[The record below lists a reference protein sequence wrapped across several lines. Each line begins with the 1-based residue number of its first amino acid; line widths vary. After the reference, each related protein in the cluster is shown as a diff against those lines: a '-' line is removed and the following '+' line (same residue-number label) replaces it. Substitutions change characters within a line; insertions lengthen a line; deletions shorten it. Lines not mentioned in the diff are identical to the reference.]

1 MAEIFANQI
10 ITEAGLALAAQATAS
25 NPIEYIGALSHAYV
39 PSDPTDK
46 DDYTGRA
53 GQIDAA
59 SATDNVARIIAS
71 YFNCLDDSPQDVKA
85 IAILG
90 KLSSQS
96 DAEAVVVAYAADSN
110 SNIVLPRSSAP
121 AQVTRFAFNL
131 AFNAGTVA
139 STFQT
144 GDATIEDLD
153 RLVSCHRAGQPT
165 TGDYQ
170 EIYGN
175 KKFHNHIYTSSI
187 VQADEFY
194 IHLLGGKTNPMQL
207 SVGWDSNVGG
217 DLVSVTSSLGSWNFT
232 FTNDLIPMGSG
243 GKNLGNS
250 TYHINNAYIDS
261 IQVGGAHT
269 INLDGNTDNIQ
280 IDSSFLPLSSDDYDL
295 GNHSKYWGEGYIR
308 NVRTANIKSTL
319 GSSNVTLSAN
329 LVPNSASAWS
339 LGNSDYT
346 FDEIHADKLCGN
358 LEGCFPY
365 QLGEQLN
372 PVVPVGGLIVLKI
385 RTSVDHATGT
395 DTSTRAYKYGAAI
408 SGNQSSW
415 RFYYGDTA
423 SAYDT
428 ITIAACD
435 FGGSATDG
443 SAHYYDLRP
452 ADYPEHTLFVLL
464 SPLFYSSTQGGN
476 THPFLVMR
484 IS

>member
-1 MAEIFANQI
+1 MPQIFAQQI
-10 ITEAGLALAAQATAS
+10 ITEAGIALAAQATAT
-25 NPIEYIGALSHAYV
+25 NKIEYIGALSCATV
-39 PSDPTDK
+39 PDDPTEQSE
-46 DDYTGRA
+46 YTGRT

-59 SATDNVARIIAS
+59 SATDNVARIIAA
-71 YFNCLDDSPQDVKA
+71 FLNALDDNPQDMKA
-85 IAILG
+85 IALLG

-96 DAEAVVVAYAADSN
+96 DAEAVIVAYAADSN

-121 AQVTRFAFNL
+121 EQVMRFAFNL
-131 AFNAGTVA
+131 AFNAGSTVPV
-139 STFQT
+139 FQT
-144 GDATIEDLD
+144 GDATVEDLD

-175 KKFHNHIYTSSI
+175 KKFHDHIYTSSI

-194 IHLLGGKTNPMQL
+194 IHLLGGKTNLMQF

-232 FTNDLIPMGSG
+232 FTNDLIPMGTG

-250 TYHINNAYIDS
+250 TYHVDNAYINS

-269 INLDGNTDNIQ
+269 IDLDGNTDNIQ

-295 GNHSKYWGEGYIR
+295 GSVSKYWGVGYIGTVWTGHIHNR
-308 NVRTANIKSTL
+308 YGSNNISIT
-319 GSSNVTLSAN
+319 GN
-329 LVPNSASAWS
+329 LIPDSASSWK

-346 FDEIHADKLCGN
+346 FDEVHADKFCGD
-358 LEGCFPY
+358 LVGRIPY

-372 PVVPVGGLIVLKI
+372 PVVPVGGLCVIKI

-428 ITIAACD
+428 LTIAACD